1 MSQPLENVI
10 YLKDYSATAYVIKN
24 TALTFEL
31 GEGETRVNSL
41 LTISRR
47 EGVAVDT
54 PLVLDGEALTLLS
67 VRMDGVL
74 LAAAQYQVADNQL
87 TISSL
92 PSECLLEIETRIHP
106 ESNTSLSGLYK
117 SSGNFCTQCEA
128 EGFRRITYYYDR
140 PDAMSIFSTR
150 IIADPQKYPVMLS
163 NGNLVDKGRLADG
176 RHWVEWQDPHPK
188 PAYLFALVA
197 GDLANIHDTFT
208 TMSGREVDL
217 YIYTEPHN
225 ITQCDYAMRSLKQ
238 SMTWDELNYGREYD
252 LDIYMIVAVDDFN
265 MGAMENKGLN
275 VFNSKYVLAKPE
287 TATDADYQGIEGV
300 IGHEYFHNWSGN
312 RVTCRDWFQLSLK
325 EGFTVFRDQEF
336 SADMQSRGVKRIED
350 VNMLRTHQFREDA
363 SPMAHPVRPESYVE
377 INNFYTVT
385 IYEKGGEVIRMQQL
399 LLGSAGFR
407 KGTDLYFDRH
417 DGQAVTT
424 DDFIQAMEDA
434 NGVDFSQFKLWYSQ
448 AGTPELN
455 ITSCY
460 DQAAKRFT
468 LSVQQHC
475 PDTPGQTN
483 KQPMHIPLAIGLLDR
498 QGNDMPL
505 QLQGEAAA
513 PCNTLVLHLKQAEQ
527 HFLFENITEPPV
539 PSLLRGFSAP
549 VRLSSDLSEEQ
560 RYFIMA
566 SDNDDYSRWDAG
578 QQIAVKLIVG
588 LAEKIQQRHEWAV
601 DSRFI
606 SAMEKILCESGN
618 QDKAMLA
625 MALTLPSEA
634 YLSGFMSPIDPV
646 ALHQARCFVSVQI
659 AQALQHPLL
668 EVYQANRDEGDFKND
683 PASMA
688 QRKLKNVCLGYL
700 MELDDAAVVTQCEQ
714 QFYSANNMTDV
725 LAALSALVNKDSERA
740 ASALESFHD
749 KWSNESLVVD
759 KWLVLQATSR
769 LEGTLNRVRELIQ
782 HPAFKITNPNKV
794 RSLIGAFCSG
804 NPAQFHNLNG
814 KGYALLTEFILKL
827 NTLNP
832 QIASRLVTPLVSWR
846 KYDEPRQLLMKAEL
860 EKIAATPAL
869 SKDVYEMVNKALG

>member
-1 MSQPLENVI
+1 MSQSLDNVI

-24 TALTFEL
+24 TQLTFEL

-41 LTISRR
+41 LTVSRR
-47 EGVAVDT
+47 EGVAAET

-67 VRMDGVL
+67 IRIDGER
-74 LAAAQYQVADNQL
+74 LAATQYRVADNQL
-87 TISSL
+87 TISDL
-92 PSECLLEIETRIHP
+92 PSECLLAIETRLHP
-106 ESNTSLSGLYK
+106 QSNTSLSGLYK

-140 PDAMSIFSTR
+140 PDAMSIFTTR

-163 NGNLVDKGRLADG
+163 NGNLVDKGTLADG
-176 RHWVEWQDPHPK
+176 RHWVQWQDPHPK

-197 GDLANIHDTFT
+197 GDLASIHDTFT
-208 TMSGREVDL
+208 TMNSREVDL
-217 YIYTEPHN
+217 YIYTELHN
-225 ITQCDYAMRSLKQ
+225 IDQCDYAMRSLKQ
-238 SMTWDELNYGREYD
+238 AMKWDEVNYGREYD
-252 LDIYMIVAVDDFN
+252 LDTYMIVAVDDFN

-399 LLGSAGFR
+399 LLGNSGFR

-424 DDFIQAMEDA
+424 DDFIKAMEDA
-434 NGVDFSQFKLWYSQ
+434 NGVDFSQFKRWYSQ
-448 AGTPELN
+448 AGTPELS
-455 ITSCY
+455 IKSRY
-460 DQAAKRFT
+460 DQTANRFT
-468 LSVQQHC
+468 LTIRQHC
-475 PDTPGQTN
+475 PDTPGQTD
-483 KQPMHIPLAIGLLDR
+483 KQPMHIPLAVGLLDQR
-498 QGNDMPL
+498 GNDMPL

-513 PCNTLVLHLKQAEQ
+513 PCKTLVLQLKQAEQ
-527 HFLFENITEPPV
+527 NFQFENIVEPPV

-549 VRLSSDLSEEQ
+549 VKLNSDLSEEQ

-566 SDNDDYSRWDAG
+566 NDNDDYSRWDAG
-578 QQIAVKLIVG
+578 QQIAVTLIVG
-588 LAEKIQQRHEWAV
+588 LAQKIQQRSEWTV
-601 DSRFI
+601 DCRFI
-606 SAMEKILCESGN
+606 KAMEKSLCESKG
-618 QDKAMLA
+618 QDKAMVA

-634 YLSGFMSPIDPV
+634 YLSGFMSPIDPL
-646 ALHQARCFVSVQI
+646 ALHQARRFVREQI
-659 AQALQHPLL
+659 AQALQHPFL

-700 MELDDAAVVTQCEQ
+700 MERGSLAVVAHCEQ

-725 LAALSALVNKDSERA
+725 LAALSALVNKDIELA
-740 ASALESFHD
+740 APALESFYD
-749 KWSNESLVVD
+749 QWSGESLVVD

-769 LEGTLNRVRELIQ
+769 LEGALDRVRGLIS

-814 KGYALLTEFILKL
+814 KGYALLSEFILKL

-860 EKIAATPAL
+860 EKIAATPEL

>member
-1 MSQPLENVI
+1 MSQPLDNVI
-10 YLKDYSATAYVIKN
+10 YLKDYSATAYVIKK
-24 TALTFEL
+24 TELTFEL
-31 GEGETRVNSL
+31 AEGDTLVNSL
-41 LTISRR
+41 LTVARR
-47 EGVAVDT
+47 EGVAAEA
-54 PLVLDGEALTLLS
+54 PLVLNGEDLTLLS
-67 VRMDGVL
+67 VRIDGEQ
-74 LAAAQYQVADNQL
+74 LAATQYQEAGNQL
-87 TISSL
+87 TMSDL
-92 PSECLLEIETRIHP
+92 PSEFMLEIETRIHP
-106 ESNTSLSGLYK
+106 QNNTSLSGLYK

-140 PDAMSIFSTR
+140 PDVMSIFTTR
-150 IIADPQKYPVMLS
+150 IIADPLKYPVMLS
-163 NGNLVDKGRLADG
+163 NGNLVDKGTLEDG
-176 RHWVEWQDPHPK
+176 RHWVEWQDPYLK

-208 TMSGREVDL
+208 TMSGGEVDL
-217 YIYTEPHN
+217 YIYTEQHN
-225 ITQCDYAMRSLKQ
+225 IDQCDYAMRSLKQ
-238 SMTWDELNYGREYD
+238 SMKWDEVNYGREYD

-275 VFNSKYVLAKPE
+275 IFNSKYVLAKPE

-350 VNMLRTHQFREDA
+350 VNRLRTHQFREDA

-399 LLGSAGFR
+399 LLGRAGFR

-424 DDFIQAMEDA
+424 DDFIKAMEDA
-434 NGVDFSQFKLWYSQ
+434 NGVDFSQFKRWYSQ
-448 AGTPELN
+448 AGTPELS
-455 ITSCY
+455 IKSSY
-460 DQAAKRFT
+460 DQAANQFT
-468 LSVQQHC
+468 LTVRQHC
-475 PDTPGQTN
+475 PDTPGQTD
-483 KQPMHIPLAIGLLDR
+483 KLPLHIPLAVGLLDQ

-505 QLQGEAAA
+505 QLQGEATAD
-513 PCNTLVLHLKQAEQ
+513 CKTLVLHLKQAEQ
-527 HFLFENITEPPV
+527 RFLFENIAERPV

-549 VRLSSDLSEEQ
+549 VKLSSDLSEAQ

-566 SDNDDYSRWDAG
+566 NDSDDYSRWDAG
-578 QQIAVKLIVG
+578 QQIAVTLIIE
-588 LAEKIQQRHEWAV
+588 LAKKIQQRSEWRV

-606 SAMEKILCESGN
+606 NALKKILCESKN
-618 QDKAMLA
+618 QDKAMVA

-634 YLSGFMSPIDPV
+634 YLSGFISPIDPV
-646 ALHQARCFVSVQI
+646 ALHQARRFVSAQI
-659 AQALQHPLL
+659 AQALQCHLL
-668 EVYQANRDEGDFKND
+668 EAYQANRDEGDFKND
-683 PASMA
+683 PTRMA

-700 MELDDAAVVTQCEQ
+700 MEVDDAAVLTQCEQ
-714 QFYSANNMTDV
+714 QFHSANNMTDV
-725 LAALSALVNKDSERA
+725 LAALNALVNKDTERA
-740 ASALESFHD
+740 ASALASFYD
-749 KWSNESLVVD
+749 QWSDESLVVD

-769 LEGTLNRVRELIQ
+769 LEGTLDRVRGLIT

-846 KYDEPRQLLMKAEL
+846 KYDEPRQLLMKAAL
-860 EKIAATPAL
+860 EKIAATPEL